1 MYSLA
6 LFFKSLLGYLVAC
19 LRLFYLAIIFVVTGI
34 YNIIFNKLEIVG
46 IVLKSIP
53 IKMDRDKV
61 SYIDRL
67 ISNNIDVCSQE
78 MSIPQPNAFDVAP
91 FRSDDCF
98 DDVVEDDFSED
109 DIEDDDGEDDEPE
122 DGGAPRG

>member
-6 LFFKSLLGYLVAC
+6 LFFKSLLGYVVAL
-19 LRLFYLAIIFVVTGI
+19 LRLLYLALIFVVTGI
-34 YNIIFNKLEIVG
+34 YNIFFNRLEIVG

-67 ISNNIDVCSQE
+67 IANNVDVCSQE
-78 MSIPQPNAFDVAP
+78 MTIPPPNAFDVAP
-91 FRSDDCF
+91 FKSDDCF

-109 DIEDDDGEDDEPE
+109 DIEDDDEGDENPGGETPH
-122 DGGAPRG
+122 G